1 MQLSELSF
9 AQILLVFIAAAGI
22 GFSKSGFAGVGM
34 IHVVIF
40 AFVFGARLSTGIL
53 LPLLIVGDLCAVKL
67 FGAQVQWP
75 YIRRLLVPALI
86 GVIVGWQLLD
96 RLDESSF
103 KPLVGSIIL
112 ALTSMQWMRIWRP
125 RLFENVPHAH
135 WFAWSLGLL
144 AGITTMLANA
154 AGPVIALYLLAV
166 ALPKY
171 QLIATSAWFFLIL
184 NVLKLPFSASLGL
197 IDSSTLLLNVAFAP
211 AVALGM
217 IVGRWL
223 VHRIPQRLF
232 DSILLIITAAAAL
245 RLILPAELTTFDFAP
260 SNGRLENEN

>member
-1 MQLSELSF
+1 MQLTDLTTLD
-9 AQILLVFIAAAGI
+9 ILLVALGAAGV

-40 AFVFGARLSTGIL
+40 AFVFGARASTGIL
-53 LPLLIVGDLCAVKL
+53 LPLLIVGDLCAVRL

-75 YIRRLLVPALI
+75 YFRRLLWPAIGGVLI
-86 GVIVGWQLLD
+86 GWLLLG
-96 RLDESSF
+96 RLDETAV

-112 ALTSMQWMRIWRP
+112 GLTSVQLGRIWRP
-125 RLFENVPHAH
+125 NLFEHVPHTA

-144 AGITTMLANA
+144 AGVTTMLANA

-171 QLIATSAWFFLIL
+171 QLIGTSAWFFLVL
-184 NVLKLPFSASLGL
+184 NVLKVPLSASLGL
-197 IDSSTLLLNVAFAP
+197 IDFGSLALNVALAP
-211 AVALGM
+211 FVVLGL
-217 IVGRWL
+217 IAGRWL

-232 DSILLIITAAAAL
+232 DSILLACTAIAAL
-245 RLILPAELTTFDFAP
+245 RLIGVF
-260 SNGRLENEN
+260 

>member
-1 MQLSELSF
+1 MFTVRSSKLSWHRECRLQLVDLTPLEL
-9 AQILLVFIAAAGI
+9 LLVFLGAAGI

-40 AFVFGARLSTGIL
+40 AFVFGARQSTGIL
-53 LPLLIVGDLCAVKL
+53 LPLLVVGDICAVKL
-67 FGAQVQWP
+67 FGAEVQWP
-75 YIRRLLVPALI
+75 HVRRLLIPSSIGVLI
-86 GVIVGWQLLD
+86 GWLLMD
-96 RLDESSF
+96 RLGESVF

-112 ALTSMQWMRIWRP
+112 SLTLVQIARLWRP
-125 RLFENVPHAH
+125 RLFDHVPHTW

-154 AGPVIALYLLAV
+154 AGPIIALYLLAV

-171 QLIATSAWFFLIL
+171 QLIGTSAWFFLVL

-197 IDSSTLLLNVAFAP
+197 IDFGTLVLNATFAP

-217 IVGRWL
+217 VAGRWL
-223 VHRIPQRLF
+223 VRRVPQRLF
-232 DSILLIITAAAAL
+232 DSILLVFTAVAAL
-245 RLILPAELTTFDFAP
+245 RLIGCF
-260 SNGRLENEN
+260 